1 MAPVKFQFTTAFDN
15 DAERRRAE
23 EERRRREELEAA
35 RAQGF
40 AEGRAQGREEMR
52 HALEA
57 QIAAALD
64 RLAGSAERLF
74 ADRAGLQALLEK
86 ESVLVA
92 HRLASVLAKS
102 LIARFPLA
110 EIEAL
115 LAEAMAAARR
125 EPRLVARVPE
135 TLVEPLEQRLEK
147 LRLENGFLG
156 DVVLL
161 GDETLGPADCRIE
174 WPDGGAER
182 DLAALEA
189 EIAAIVSRHLDE
201 REDMADGD
209 GMRG

>member
-57 QIAAALD
+57 QMAAALD
-64 RLAGSAERLF
+64 RLAATAERLF
-74 ADRAGLQALLEK
+74 ADRTGLQALLEK
-86 ESVLVA
+86 EAALVA

-135 TLVEPLEQRLEK
+135 ALVESLEQRLEK

-182 DLAALEA
+182 NLAALEA
-189 EIAAIVSRHLDE
+189 EIAEIVARHLDE
-201 REDMADGD
+201 QEALAAGD
-209 GMRG
+209 GMSD

>member
-23 EERRRREELEAA
+23 EERKRREELEAA
-35 RAQGF
+35 RARGF

-52 HALEA
+52 QALEA
-57 QIAAALD
+57 KMAAALD
-64 RLAGSAERLF
+64 NLAGAAERLF
-74 ADRAGLQALLEK
+74 AARAELQGRLEK
-86 ESVLVA
+86 EAAVVA
-92 HRLASVLAKS
+92 HQLARVLARS

-115 LAEAMAAARR
+115 LKEAMAAARR
-125 EPRLVARVPE
+125 EPRLVARVPAD
-135 TLVEPLEQRLEK
+135 LVEPLGARLDR
-147 LRLENGFLG
+147 LRMEAGFAG

-161 GDETLGPADCRIE
+161 GEETLAIGDCRIE

-189 EIAAIVSRHLDE
+189 EIAEIVARHLDE
-201 REDMADGD
+201 QQPAVDEEPQ
-209 GMRG
+209 

>member
-52 HALEA
+52 RALEA
-57 QIAAALD
+57 QMAAALD
-64 RLAGSAERLF
+64 RLAGAAERLF
-74 ADRAGLQALLEK
+74 ADRVRLQTLLEK
-86 ESVLVA
+86 EAVLVA

-135 TLVEPLEQRLEK
+135 ALVEPLEQRLEK
-147 LRLENGFLG
+147 LKLENGFLG

-182 DLAALEA
+182 NLAALEA
-189 EIAAIVSRHLDE
+189 EIAEIVARHLDE
-201 REDMADGD
+201 QERMAGGD
-209 GMRG
+209 AEG

>member
-57 QIAAALD
+57 QMAAALD
-64 RLAGSAERLF
+64 RLAGTAERLF
-74 ADRAGLQALLEK
+74 TDRAGLQTLLEK
-86 ESVLVA
+86 EAALVA
-92 HRLASVLAKS
+92 HRLASVLAPN

-115 LAEAMAAARR
+115 LAEAMAATRR

-135 TLVEPLEQRLEK
+135 ALVEPLEQRLEK

-182 DLAALEA
+182 NLAALEA
-189 EIAAIVSRHLDE
+189 EIADIVARHLDDQE
-201 REDMADGD
+201 GMSTGGETDG
-209 GMRG
+209 